1 MDGLNDCGPLK
12 AEGGAS
18 RARAPCEA
26 EGLNRGRPSEIE
38 PIEAFDTALA
48 LLDDEAAFD
57 GVGSSSTSLGK
68 GASKTLDAVAEG
80 AGLKLYA

>member
-12 AEGGAS
+12 AEGGARS
-18 RARAPCEA
+18 ARAPCEA
-26 EGLNRGRPSEIE
+26 EGLNRGRPSEIK
-38 PIEAFDTALA
+38 PSGAFETALA
-48 LLDDEAAFD
+48 LIDDEAAFD

-80 AGLKLYA
+80 AGLKLCA